1 MPRVAIAAV
10 KACERSQ
17 EPCGRG
23 DCERDLPINVVFGVD
38 CNSLFLYVGFDSADF
53 CLCFV
58 ILCLQYVL
66 HVLN

>member
-23 DCERDLPINVVFGVD
+23 DCERDLPINCVFDFD
-38 CNSLFLYVGFDSADF
+38 CNRFVFEFDFDRADF
-53 CLCFV
+53 LVCRFSVCN
-58 ILCLQYVL
+58 IL

>member
-23 DCERDLPINVVFGVD
+23 DCERDLPIKCVLDFD
-38 CNSLFLYVGFDSADF
+38 CNRFFFDFGFDRADV
-53 CLCFV
+53 FV
-58 ILCLQYVL
+58 L
-66 HVLN
+66 

>member
-23 DCERDLPINVVFGVD
+23 DCERDLPIKFVFDVD
-38 CNSLFLYVGFDSADF
+38 CNRCFFLILVLIGLTFLFYDF
-53 CLCFV
+53 VFAIYCMF
-58 ILCLQYVL
+58 
-66 HVLN
+66 